1 MGIYLNQNNDLL
13 TDDRKKKIYIDK
25 SNIIIHTNAYID
37 EAEKYICVSRPRRF
51 GKSMAA
57 NMLVAYYSRGC
68 DSRKLFSDLEIS
80 KDSTFE
86 KHLNKYNV
94 IHLDMNDYD
103 YLSVKDA
110 IEEIS
115 SEIIEELIEENP
127 FLKDVPNLKLI
138 KSLEK
143 VFIKTKIP
151 FVFIIDEWD
160 LIMRK
165 KNYNSQDQEDYLSFL
180 KRLLKGKSYV
190 ALCYMTGILPI
201 KKYGEH
207 SALNIFT
214 EYSMENQRN
223 LAEYTGF
230 TEKEV
235 SDLCIKYDMSID
247 EAKKWY
253 DGYDVCGIETYNPR
267 SVVMSMTWHNFEN
280 YWTKTETYEAL
291 KVYIQMNFDG
301 LKDKIELM
309 LSGEKIKVN
318 TDKFQNDMT
327 TLSSSDD
334 VLTLLIHLGYLTY
347 DLNKKLCW
355 IPNAEVQQEFI
366 NCIEDGGWSEVMNAI
381 NQSEECLKAT
391 LNGDSETVARIIEQ
405 THEENTSIIK
415 YNDENSLACVVTL
428 SYYTSRNKY
437 FIIRELPTGKG
448 YADIAFIPRKNEN
461 VPAIVVEL
469 KKEQSPEIAL
479 KQIREKNYFDC
490 LKNYSGEVLLV
501 GLNYTTDINT
511 GYKKHTCKIEEIV
524 K

>member
-80 KDSTFE
+80 KDPTFE

-127 FLKDVPNLKLI
+127 FLKDVQNLKLI
-138 KSLEK
+138 KALEK
-143 VFIKTKIP
+143 VFIKTRIP

-207 SALNIFT
+207 SALNIFD
-214 EYSMENQRN
+214 EYSMEDQ
-223 LAEYTGF
+223 AMFAKSTGF
-230 TEKEV
+230 TEQEV
-235 SDLCIKYDMSID
+235 EKIQSKYNFDMD

-253 DGYDVCGIETYNPR
+253 NGYNVNGIAIYNPR
-267 SVVMSMTWHNFEN
+267 SIVELCKRGTFSN

-309 LSGEKIKVN
+309 LSGEKVEIDVG
-318 TDKFQNDMT
+318 TFQNDMT
-327 TLSSSDD
+327 SFGCADD
-334 VLTLLIHLGYLTY
+334 VLALLIHLGYLTY
-347 DLNKKLCW
+347 DMKTKSCW
-355 IPNAEVQQEFI
+355 IPNHEVAEEFI
-366 NCIEDGGWSEVMNAI
+366 RSVKMSNWTEVMNAI

-428 SYYTSRNKY
+428 SYYTARNKY
-437 FIIRELPTGKG
+437 FTIRELPTGKG

-461 VPAIVVEL
+461 VPAIIVEL

-479 KQIREKNYFDC
+479 KQIREKNYFEC

-501 GLNYTTDINT
+501 GLNYTTDNNT
-511 GYKKHTCKIEEIV
+511 GYKKHTCKIEKIV